1 MAHQGAAHYI
11 NDGTKSFMDKYTD
24 LVHLGA
30 AALSVIG
37 SIFAAIYAK
46 IHPQGD
52 SNVVVVK
59 TAQSA

>member
-46 IHPQGD
+46 ITRRA
-52 SNVVVVK
+52 
-59 TAQSA
+59 TAMSWW